1 MKILVANR
9 GEIAIRIM
17 RTCKEMGLQSVAV
30 FSGAD
35 ENALHVRY
43 ADESVCIGPA
53 DAAQSYLN
61 IPAVLQAAIE
71 TGANAIHPGYGFLS
85 ENADFARE
93 VEEAG
98 MIFIGPAP
106 EVIALTGNKL
116 EARRVAQEAGLS
128 VISGSSQPLGEEIPL
143 ELANQIRYPIL
154 IKAVSGGGGRGI
166 RLATSAGQLENMISA
181 ARKEAK
187 AAFGDGQVYLEH
199 LVKSARHI
207 EIQVLGDGQGNIL
220 CLGERECSIQRR
232 RQKLIEEAPV
242 PGLRDDQ
249 RNRMYEDALRLAK
262 VLNYRSLGTIEFL
275 MDSSGDYYFI
285 EVNPR
290 IQVEHPVTEMVTN
303 IDLVAAQLQLAI
315 DGKLSYAQENIEMQG
330 WAIEARVIA
339 EDPENDFLPATG
351 TIEYLKEPGGP
362 GLRVDSA
369 LYTGMPVNSNYDS
382 LLAKVIGWGEDR
394 QHALRRLKRGLYE
407 FRIGGVANDI
417 DFLTQVIS
425 SDSFIGG
432 TADTTYLDHFIH
444 IPVRPEGI
452 IDEEVALAAALV
464 AYYNNVDE
472 EKKHELPTN
481 MWRMAAWREQMT
493 GKD

>member
-9 GEIAIRIM
+9 GEIAVRIM
-17 RTCKEMGLQSVAV
+17 RSCKEMGLQSVAV
-30 FSGAD
+30 FSEVD

-53 DAAQSYLN
+53 EAAQSYLN
-61 IPAVLQAAIE
+61 IRAVLQAAKE
-71 TGANAIHPGYGFLS
+71 AGVTAIHPGYGFLS

-98 MIFIGPAP
+98 MTFIGPTP

-166 RLATSAGQLENMISA
+166 RLATSAGQLESMISA

-249 RNRMYEDALRLAK
+249 RTRMYEDALKLAK

-275 MDSSGDYYFI
+275 MDTAGNYYFI

-315 DGKLSYAQENIEMQG
+315 DGKLSYAQESIEMQG

-339 EDPENDFLPATG
+339 EDPENDFMPATG

-362 GLRVDSA
+362 GIRVDSA
-369 LYTGMPVNSNYDS
+369 LYTGMPVDSNYDS

-394 QHALRRLKRGLYE
+394 QHALRRLKRGLNE
-407 FRIGGVANDI
+407 FRIGGIANDI
-417 DFLTQVIS
+417 EFLTQVIS
-425 SDSFIGG
+425 SDNFIGG
-432 TADTTYLDHFIH
+432 RADTTYLDHFIH
-444 IPVRPEGI
+444 IPVRFEGI
-452 IDEEVALAAALV
+452 VDEEVALAAALV
-464 AYYNNVDE
+464 TYYSHADE
-472 EKKHELPTN
+472 EKKQEQPAN

-493 GKD
+493 GID